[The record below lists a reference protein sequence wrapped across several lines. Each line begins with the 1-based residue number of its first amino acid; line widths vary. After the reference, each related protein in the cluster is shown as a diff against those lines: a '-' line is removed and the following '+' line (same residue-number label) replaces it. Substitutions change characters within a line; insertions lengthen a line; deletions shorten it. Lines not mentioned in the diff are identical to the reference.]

1 MRHSSSSSILQ
12 KERRSFPK
20 KIYARPA
27 FLYLM
32 TKQTSSLYT
41 NFPVHETID
50 ITDLSDI
57 PNAVDNM
64 VKAYAYLNERGEF
77 SYRLLLPRGEKSLT
91 IKAKKI
97 GFVLQAELLLALKN
111 NKLKVNLKEIR
122 YVHDENHYGWLLF
135 NPAMHE
141 RYFSNNNVVD
151 Y

>member
-1 MRHSSSSSILQ
+1 
-12 KERRSFPK
+12 
-20 KIYARPA
+20 
-27 FLYLM
+27 M
-32 TKQTSSLYT
+32 TKITSSSLYT

-57 PNAVDNM
+57 PKAVVNM
-64 VKAYAYLNERGEF
+64 VEAYAYLNEQGKF

-97 GFVLQAELLLALKN
+97 GLALQAELLLALKN

-122 YVHDENHYGWLLF
+122 YIHDENHYGWLLF
-135 NPAMHE
+135 NPTMQE
-141 RYFSNNNVVD
+141 QYFSNNNVVD

>member
-1 MRHSSSSSILQ
+1 
-12 KERRSFPK
+12 
-20 KIYARPA
+20 
-27 FLYLM
+27 M
-32 TKQTSSLYT
+32 TKLTSSLYT

-57 PNAVDNM
+57 PKAVVNM
-64 VKAYAYLNERGEF
+64 VEAYAYLNEQGKF

-97 GFVLQAELLLALKN
+97 GLVLQAELLLALKN

-122 YVHDENHYGWLLF
+122 YIHDENHYGWLLF

>member
-1 MRHSSSSSILQ
+1 
-12 KERRSFPK
+12 
-20 KIYARPA
+20 
-27 FLYLM
+27 M
-32 TKQTSSLYT
+32 TKITSSSLYT

-57 PNAVDNM
+57 PRAVVNM
-64 VKAYAYLNERGEF
+64 VEAYAYLNEQGKF
-77 SYRLLLPRGEKSLT
+77 SYRLLLPRGEKSIT

-97 GFVLQAELLLALKN
+97 GLVLQAELLLALKN

-122 YVHDENHYGWLLF
+122 YIHDENHYGWLLF
-135 NPAMHE
+135 NPTMQE

>member
-1 MRHSSSSSILQ
+1 
-12 KERRSFPK
+12 
-20 KIYARPA
+20 
-27 FLYLM
+27 M
-32 TKQTSSLYT
+32 TKITSSSLYI

-57 PNAVDNM
+57 PGAVVNM
-64 VKAYAYLNERGEF
+64 VEAYAYLNEQGKF

-97 GFVLQAELLLALKN
+97 GLVLQAELLLALKN

-122 YVHDENHYGWLLF
+122 YIHDENHYGWLLF
-135 NPAMHE
+135 NPTMHE

>member
-1 MRHSSSSSILQ
+1 
-12 KERRSFPK
+12 
-20 KIYARPA
+20 
-27 FLYLM
+27 M
-32 TKQTSSLYT
+32 TKITSSSLYI

-57 PNAVDNM
+57 PKAVVNM
-64 VKAYAYLNERGEF
+64 VEAYAYLNEQEKF

-97 GFVLQAELLLALKN
+97 GLVLQAELLLALKN

-122 YVHDENHYGWLLF
+122 YIHDENHYGWLLF
-135 NPAMHE
+135 NPTMHE

>member
-1 MRHSSSSSILQ
+1 
-12 KERRSFPK
+12 
-20 KIYARPA
+20 
-27 FLYLM
+27 M
-32 TKQTSSLYT
+32 TKITSSSLYT

-57 PNAVDNM
+57 PRAVVNM
-64 VKAYAYLNERGEF
+64 VEAYACLNEQGKF

-97 GFVLQAELLLALKN
+97 GLVLQAELLLALKN

-122 YVHDENHYGWLLF
+122 YIHDENHYGWLLF
-135 NPAMHE
+135 NPTMQE
-141 RYFSNNNVVD
+141 QYFSNNNVVD

>member
-1 MRHSSSSSILQ
+1 
-12 KERRSFPK
+12 
-20 KIYARPA
+20 
-27 FLYLM
+27 M
-32 TKQTSSLYT
+32 TKQTSSLYR

-57 PNAVDNM
+57 PKAVVNM

-91 IKAKKI
+91 SKAKKI
-97 GFVLQAELLLALKN
+97 GLVLQAELLLGLKN

-122 YVHDENHYGWLLF
+122 YIHDENHYGWLLF
-135 NPAMHE
+135 NPTIQE
-141 RYFSNNNVVD
+141 RYFAKNNVVD

>member
-1 MRHSSSSSILQ
+1 
-12 KERRSFPK
+12 
-20 KIYARPA
+20 
-27 FLYLM
+27 M
-32 TKQTSSLYT
+32 TKITSSSLYT

-57 PNAVDNM
+57 PRAVVNM
-64 VKAYAYLNERGEF
+64 VQAYAYLNEQGKF

-122 YVHDENHYGWLLF
+122 YIHDENHYGWLLF
-135 NPAMHE
+135 NPTMQE

>member
-1 MRHSSSSSILQ
+1 
-12 KERRSFPK
+12 
-20 KIYARPA
+20 
-27 FLYLM
+27 M
-32 TKQTSSLYT
+32 TKITSSSLYI

-57 PNAVDNM
+57 PKAVVNM
-64 VKAYAYLNERGEF
+64 VEAYAYLNEQGKF

-97 GFVLQAELLLALKN
+97 GLVLQAELLLALKN

-122 YVHDENHYGWLLF
+122 YIHDENHYGWLLF
-135 NPAMHE
+135 NPTMQE

>member
-1 MRHSSSSSILQ
+1 
-12 KERRSFPK
+12 
-20 KIYARPA
+20 
-27 FLYLM
+27 M
-32 TKQTSSLYT
+32 TKLTSSLYT

-57 PNAVDNM
+57 PKAVVNM
-64 VKAYAYLNERGEF
+64 VEAYAYLNEQEKF
-77 SYRLLLPRGEKSLT
+77 SYRLLLPRGEKSIT

-97 GFVLQAELLLALKN
+97 GLVLQAELLLALKN

-122 YVHDENHYGWLLF
+122 YIHDENHYGWLLF